1 MADGLAWVKFLLEN
15 RKILFSLIILLFP
28 SLGASL
34 WGNYR
39 QSLDIDQKQQQI
51 KGQQKQIVGIAEQV
65 QPYIVKHEK
74 ATIIQ
79 PDYSKVQQMIDKA
92 IKQHERRFH

>member
-39 QSLDIDQKQQQI
+39 QSLDIDQKQSQI
-51 KGQQKQIVGIAEQV
+51 KGQQKQIIGIAEQA
-65 QPYIVKHEK
+65 YISM
-74 ATIIQ
+74 I
-79 PDYSKVQQMIDKA
+79 DYSKIQKMIDKA
-92 IKQHERRFH
+92 IKEHERKFH